1 MKMAR
6 KAYLFAFALVLSLRR
21 RLLCPRAMGVRRQRF
36 GRARATLVER
46 PHRASGGT
54 VAATATATATTTVAL
69 PAAALLAPTA
79 LLLALTGGRRGGGGL
94 GSALLGGLRDV
105 AGRIEL
111 LVDGMILKG
120 VSGVGVGVGVGG
132 GVWEGE
138 GEG

>member
-1 MKMAR
+1 MAR

-21 RLLCPRAMGVRRQRF
+21 RLLCPGAMGVRRQRF

-54 VAATATATATTTVAL
+54 VAATATATATTTTAAL
-69 PAAALLAPTA
+69 PAVAFLAPAA
-79 LLLALTGGRRGGGGL
+79 LLLALAGGRRRGGGL

-120 VSGVGVGVGVGG
+120 VSGIGVGVG
-132 GVWEGE
+132 EG
-138 GEG
+138 